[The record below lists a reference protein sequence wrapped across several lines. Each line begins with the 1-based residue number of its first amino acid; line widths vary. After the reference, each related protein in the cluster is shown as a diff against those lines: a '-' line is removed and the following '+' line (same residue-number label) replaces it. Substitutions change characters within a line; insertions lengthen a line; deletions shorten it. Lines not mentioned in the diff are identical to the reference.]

1 MCSGKNCSKHWP
13 YSSLKDERKKERKE
27 GRKGGREEE
36 KKERKERNKEKE
48 KEIDKEGIFFNIKQE
63 TINET
68 SFW

>member
-1 MCSGKNCSKHWP
+1 MCSGKNCSKHWT
-13 YSSLKDERKKERKE
+13 YSYLNYERNKESKVGRKE
-27 GRKGGREEE
+27 GREER
-36 KKERKERNKEKE
+36 KKKRKERNKEKE